1 MRQSYLKNAALMTG
15 ADVLLRLAGM
25 GLRIYLANALGGE
38 GMGLYQLVLAV
49 YALFVTLA
57 TAGVS
62 VAATRL
68 MAEELSR
75 GRAEARG
82 MLVRLLAAGLG
93 LGAFAMVAQFGLAGS
108 AAAWWLGDARAAGAL
123 RAAAFGMPWMA
134 VSAVLRG
141 FFIARRRVE
150 PNVLSQLAEQ
160 TVRIGVVYV
169 VLEQGILRGWENG
182 RKCTAVLAATALS
195 EAVSACMMLLFYHRE
210 ARRCF
215 AGEKARRP
223 RDPARRLWD
232 ILWPVEGG
240 RCLASALHTAE
251 NMLVPA
257 CLTVCLLDAGGRSA
271 AVAQYGSLKGMALPL
286 LTFPFGLL
294 GSLSVLLMPEIT
306 QAHIRGERARL
317 GCLLDRMLRLTGCF
331 SALAGALFW
340 VWGEPLAL
348 LLYHSREAGF
358 YLRVLGP
365 AMPLMYLESM
375 VDGAM
380 KGMGEQKAVFRYSL
394 WDAVLRIAG
403 VLLLLPRWG
412 MKGFLWVILLS
423 SAYTCQMN
431 TARLLHVSGLKPR
444 LWRWLG
450 APALAALVSA
460 GAGEGLRTLLAG
472 WLGSG
477 STPTRLAAL
486 CAGGFGMAAV
496 CLAVQWPLG
505 LGEEVRAILRTEKSR
520 RERQKSP
527 ENRNCSGHRGE
538 N

>member
-160 TVRIGVVYV
+160 TVRIGVVYA
-169 VLEQGILRGWENG
+169 VLEQGILRGWDHG

-317 GCLLDRMLRLTGCF
+317 DCLLDRMLRLTGCF

-348 LLYHSREAGF
+348 LLYHSQEAGF

-486 CAGGFGMAAV
+486 CVGGFGMAAV